1 MPKDEILDGLVD
13 FSVAGP
19 TIFEEET
26 EEIEKV
32 AATDDIPD
40 EDPELEETTNEEED
54 NAVAAFSLFKEF
66 GVIDD
71 DDIPEQQTVEAFREL
86 GSKLGEKYLEK
97 AIESSP
103 PIFKDVLIF
112 AHSKDNPTRQDLL
125 NFLKIDEDSPTLPV
139 VENVDE
145 AEDFLRNELS
155 NHRLYKDSPTALQ
168 LYLDGL
174 EDDQKLRLAKSL
186 LKDREEEVT
195 KSKQAAID
203 AAKYEKEQNL
213 KGQQEFVANL
223 NKAIDDSGWSKRKQ
237 EEVREVTGK
246 IQDINKSITS
256 DPALYAQYLNFLSTF
271 DFNTKQF
278 DTSKYDARNNTKK
291 VNGIKDS
298 IIADSLSSTI
308 AKISGKANK
317 AGNRDSL
324 IPA

>member
-1 MPKDEILDGLVD
+1 MPKEEVLDGLVD
-13 FSVAGP
+13 FSIAGP
-19 TIFEEET
+19 PIFEEEQ
-26 EEIEKV
+26 EEQLEEV
-32 AATDDIPD
+32 AATAEVPDDF
-40 EDPELEETTNEEED
+40 EETTTDEED

-71 DDIPEQQTVEAFREL
+71 DDIPEEQTVEAFREL
-86 GSKLGEKYLEK
+86 GSRLGEKYLEK

-103 PIFKDVLIF
+103 PLFKDVLIF

-125 NFLKIDEDSPTLPV
+125 NFLKIDEDSPAIPV
-139 VENVDE
+139 VETVDD
-145 AEDFLRNELS
+145 AESFLRIELS

-174 EDDQKLRLAKSL
+174 EDDQKLKLAKSL
-186 LKDREEEVT
+186 VKDKEEEVS
-195 KSKQAAID
+195 KSKQAAIE

-213 KGQQEFVANL
+213 KQQQQFIENL

-246 IQDINKSITS
+246 IQDINKAITS
-256 DPALYAQYLNFLSTF
+256 DPATYAQYLNFLSTF

-278 DTSKYDARNNTKK
+278 DTTKYDVRNNTKK
-291 VNGIKDS
+291 VVGIKDS

-308 AKISGKANK
+308 AKISGKSTK
-317 AGNRDSL
+317 SGNRDSL
-324 IPA
+324 VPA